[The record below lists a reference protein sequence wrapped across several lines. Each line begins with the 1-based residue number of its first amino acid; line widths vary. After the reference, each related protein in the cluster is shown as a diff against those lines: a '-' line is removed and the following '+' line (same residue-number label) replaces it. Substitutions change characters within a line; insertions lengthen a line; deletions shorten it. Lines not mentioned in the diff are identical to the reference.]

1 MMEDNN
7 EARTS
12 IERRDFLM
20 AAAAAAAAAAGA
32 VHPLHLEASDS
43 VFPRGME
50 QEAASLIQLSQGEHP
65 ALVFQAYPG
74 GTGSLMEKLWREHG
88 HRMFD
93 RSPIRIRPWRG
104 AVPTNEEDIAF
115 LPVHRLSALVRSR
128 RISSVDLTEIYLD
141 RIKRYDPILL
151 CAVTILELSLIHIS
165 EPTRPY

>member
-1 MMEDNN
+1 MEDNN

-74 GTGSLMEKLWREHG
+74 GTGSLMEKL
-88 HRMFD
+88 
-93 RSPIRIRPWRG
+93 
-104 AVPTNEEDIAF
+104 
-115 LPVHRLSALVRSR
+115 
-128 RISSVDLTEIYLD
+128 
-141 RIKRYDPILL
+141 
-151 CAVTILELSLIHIS
+151 
-165 EPTRPY
+165 